1 MRTERQ
7 APVLR
12 FLCRA
17 AHVLDTAGDGELL
30 ERFVTRRDEAA
41 FEALMR
47 RHGPMVLGVC
57 RRVLGNEADAED
69 AFQATFLVL
78 VKKAAAVAQR
88 ALVGNW
94 LYGVACNTARKVKAM
109 NGQRRARERRAGAIP
124 LPDPL
129 GEREQH
135 LHALLDEELSRLPD
149 RYRSPI
155 VLCDLE
161 GKPYRE
167 AAQLLGCP
175 LGTLSGRLT
184 RARAL
189 LARRLARRG
198 LAVSGAALAV
208 ALAPAPAS
216 AAVPQA
222 LLASSLRAASALAA
236 GSSLLSAAA
245 SPKVATLTEGVLRMM
260 LLNKLRTVVGG
271 LLALCLVCA
280 GGILALHPAAGQPPA
295 PAKESPGRPEA
306 SRPAEPASRLES
318 LWTDLASP
326 DEGKGLRAALALAA
340 SKEAVPLFKE
350 RLRPVKSDP
359 KRVAQLIAQL
369 DSDDFA
375 RRQEA
380 AAELDYLGKFIKAD
394 LDKALADNPS
404 LEVKNR
410 IQRLL
415 DQIAGE
421 TTVDRSEGPK
431 PAPAA
436 GATMPVPPRPLQV
449 PALPAPAPAGT
460 PVPPPALP
468 PGATPLPAPALPPVA
483 PGAIAPAPAVGPVP
497 VGPTAGSTPVRVT
510 GGRPLA
516 APRLA
521 WVRAARAVA
530 VLEQIGTPEAKKI
543 LEALAEGEAEAPPTK
558 AAKEALERLKN

>member
-17 AHVLDTAGDGELL
+17 AHALDTLGDGELL
-30 ERFVTRRDEAA
+30 ERFVARRDEAA

-78 VKKAAAVAQR
+78 VKKAASVAQR

-109 NGQRRARERRAGAIP
+109 NGQRRARERRAGAFP
-124 LPDPL
+124 HPDPR
-129 GEREQH
+129 GDREQH

-189 LARRLARRG
+189 LARRLTRRG
-198 LAVSGAALAV
+198 LALSGAALAA
-208 ALAPAPAS
+208 ALAPAAAP

-222 LLASSLRAASALAA
+222 LLASSLRAAAALAA
-236 GSSLLSAAA
+236 GSSTLSAAA
-245 SPKVATLTEGVLRMM
+245 SPKVAILTEGVLRMM

-271 LLALCLVCA
+271 VLALCLVCA
-280 GGILALHPAAGQPPA
+280 AGIVALRPAAGQPPA
-295 PAKESPGRPEA
+295 PAKESADRPEA

-326 DEGKGLRAALALAA
+326 DEVKALRAALALAA
-340 SKEAVPLFKE
+340 SREAVGLFKE
-350 RLRPVKSDP
+350 RLRPVKNDP

-369 DSDDFA
+369 DNDDFA

-380 AAELDYLGKFIKAD
+380 AAELDYLGKFVKAD
-394 LDKALADNPS
+394 LDKALAGNPS
-404 LEVKNR
+404 AEVKNR

-415 DQIAGE
+415 DQITGE
-421 TTVDRSEGPK
+421 TTVDKPEGQK

-436 GATMPVPPRPLQV
+436 KGVTPVPPPPGVPALPGLPGARAPGPIPPPGIGPIPPVPAIGPMANSRPLV
-449 PALPAPAPAGT
+449 RGAGAGPLPAPAP
-460 PVPPPALP
+460 
-468 PGATPLPAPALPPVA
+468 
-483 PGAIAPAPAVGPVP
+483 
-497 VGPTAGSTPVRVT
+497 RM
-510 GGRPLA
+510 
-516 APRLA
+516 A
-521 WVRAARAVA
+521 WVRAARATA

-543 LEALAEGEAEAPPTK
+543 LEALADGEAEAPPTK
-558 AAKEALERLKN
+558 AAKEAIERMQK